1 MRLMLDTNRYDDLNR
16 GDPAVVRRVA
26 TASEVWLSVI
36 VIGELRAGFL
46 LGSQRKRNERFLA
59 RFLST
64 PNVDI
69 LFLSEETTEYFA
81 RVFVDLT
88 NKGRPISPN
97 DLWIAA
103 LALQHDLNLDTRDQD
118 FQHVTGLKLVPAQP

>member
-59 RFLST
+59 RFLSK

-118 FQHVTGLKLVPAQP
+118 FQHVPGLKLVPSQP